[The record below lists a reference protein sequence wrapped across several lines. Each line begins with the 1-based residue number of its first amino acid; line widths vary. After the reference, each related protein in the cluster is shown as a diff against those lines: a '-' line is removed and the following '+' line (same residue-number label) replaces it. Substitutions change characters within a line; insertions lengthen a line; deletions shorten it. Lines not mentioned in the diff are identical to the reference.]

1 MAESLEKETGRVEA
15 FSDGVFAIAIT
26 LLVLEF
32 KVPHLPAGASGRD
45 LFLALLDLW
54 PSMVAFLGSFGAILI
69 MWINHHGL
77 FRLIHKTDSPFL
89 SPPSSPRGRNEPMWV
104 SITAEWVAAQRRS
117 LPETFGDTLIPAY
130 DRVFRG
136 RS

>member
-1 MAESLEKETGRVEA
+1 MVDWGRIAGSTGCETGIWTPGTAGRVAESLEKETGRVEA

-54 PSMVAFLGSFGAILI
+54 PSMVAFLGSFAAILI
-69 MWINHHGL
+69 MWM
-77 FRLIHKTDSPFL
+77 T
-89 SPPSSPRGRNEPMWV
+89 PSNTMNSTTSALM
-104 SITAEWVAAQRRS
+104 T
-117 LPETFGDTLIPAY
+117 
-130 DRVFRG
+130 
-136 RS
+136 